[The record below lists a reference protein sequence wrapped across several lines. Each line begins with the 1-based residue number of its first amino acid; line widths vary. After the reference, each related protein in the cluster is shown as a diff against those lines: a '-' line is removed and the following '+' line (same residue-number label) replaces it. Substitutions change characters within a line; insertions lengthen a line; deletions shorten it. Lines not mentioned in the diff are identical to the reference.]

1 MLDLTNVTIP
11 INAIADE
18 IDLIPKD
25 SETVFLVVFK
35 FENKSHGFV
44 NINYLAVFDT
54 YDQASEYIKHS
65 PSFEYLTINEVK
77 KNINKFES
85 KVADYGVKIVYDIQ
99 KQQITKSIKGFFPIA
114 EFDLPYSLYH
124 KPERAYLVST
134 IMPADEVNMD
144 QYAINNIISHTNTIL
159 DSIASR
165 LTLDLSFMN
174 TNPDSPSIQSVIEYD
189 KRIIKLRVLGLE
201 IGTVKVVNFI
211 SPYDHEGIQ
220 SQYKRYLE
228 KGSSE
233 LNRLIHLIKSGVD
246 RFL

>member
-1 MLDLTNVTIP
+1 MLDVPTP
-11 INAIADE
+11 IDTIADE

-25 SETVFLVVFK
+25 TETVFLVVFK
-35 FENKSHGFV
+35 FENQNLGWI

-77 KNINKFES
+77 KNINKHPS

-99 KQQITKSIKGFFPIA
+99 KQQITKRIKGFFPIA
-114 EFDLPYSLYH
+114 EFDLPYSLYN

-144 QYAINNIISHTNTIL
+144 QYAINNIVSHTNTIL

-165 LTLDLSFMN
+165 LILDLSFMN
-174 TNPDSPSIQSVIEYD
+174 TNPESPNIQSVIEYD
-189 KRIIKLRVLGLE
+189 KRLIKLRVLGLD

-220 SQYKRYLE
+220 SQYNRYLE

-233 LNRLIHLIKSGVD
+233 LNRLIHVIKSGVD
-246 RFL
+246 SYL